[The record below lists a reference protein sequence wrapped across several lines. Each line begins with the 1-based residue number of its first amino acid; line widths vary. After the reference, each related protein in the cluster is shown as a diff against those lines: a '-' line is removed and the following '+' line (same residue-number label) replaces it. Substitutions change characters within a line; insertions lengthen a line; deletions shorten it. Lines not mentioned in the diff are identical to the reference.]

1 MMLNGLYVLAVAA
14 TIIGAVV
21 LIPRAIRYDL
31 VLDAMQD
38 LDDEELAAFL
48 TEFPD
53 VLDRR
58 WWK

>member
-31 VLDAMQD
+31 VLDAMHD

-48 TEFPD
+48 AEFPD

>member
-31 VLDAMQD
+31 VLSAMED
-38 LDDEELAAFL
+38 LDDEELAAMEA
-48 TEFPD
+48 EFPD
-53 VLDRR
+53 VLAR
-58 WWK
+58 WRA

>member
-21 LIPRAIRYDL
+21 LIPRAIAHDRL
-31 VLDAMQD
+31 MFMLDN

-48 TEFPD
+48 AEFPD